1 MARISNRILPN
12 KKGAEAP
19 NSKNGALNGLISEPE
34 NNIFNIFDTAECQ
47 AIFRRIEKL
56 LAA

>member
-1 MARISNRILPN
+1 MNIIIPSN
-12 KKGAEAP
+12 KKAPEGA
-19 NSKNGALNGLISEPE
+19 NSKNGALNGLVSEPD